1 MIDRDDFISW
11 SHNFLN
17 LFWCFNFTNYF
28 NSIIG
33 NPSNVM
39 VTVFTSK
46 TMSLP
51 LQQAFASSG
60 GRMTRTKGRF
70 TTKLLVFNQ
79 EFSAVSTHCR
89 EHNKLLSTSC
99 VLAAMVMAF
108 SPMPAHSS
116 DKAASLFENTCA
128 GCHAGGGNV
137 VRRDATLAYDDLQK
151 FNVTS
156 PEQLFELIYNGRGSM
171 PGYGEKCSPKL
182 ACTFAKRL
190 SDDEINELSLF
201 VLNRAKNGW
210 K

>member
-1 MIDRDDFISW
+1 
-11 SHNFLN
+11 
-17 LFWCFNFTNYF
+17 
-28 NSIIG
+28 
-33 NPSNVM
+33 
-39 VTVFTSK
+39 
-46 TMSLP
+46 MSLP
-51 LQQAFASSG
+51 LQQAFASKG
-60 GRMTRTKGRF
+60 GHMTRKKGRF
-70 TTKLLVFNQ
+70 MSKLLVFNQ
-79 EFSAVSTHCR
+79 KFSSSSAVSTHCR
-89 EHNKLLSTSC
+89 DHSKLLSTSC
-99 VLAAMVMAF
+99 VLAAVVMAL

-201 VLNRAKNGW
+201 VLDRAKNGW